1 MRKTFTQKER
11 VWIRVN
17 IIRLDFHCHVPDLY
31 YLSGHPVEVLFCM
44 EFIKHKSLTLGMLQN
59 AYILANS
66 GISVK
71 YVTKNTR
78 FSGRIFLEFGQ
89 NGKILKPFVDLSVGF
104 AFHSGRAGLD
114 AKSCPAPIW

>member
-1 MRKTFTQKER
+1 MRK
-11 VWIRVN
+11 N
-17 IIRLDFHCHVPDLY
+17 IYSKRACPGSGEYHSPGFPLYVPDLY

-71 YVTKNTR
+71 YVTKTPD
-78 FSGRIFLEFGQ
+78 FPGEYF
-89 NGKILKPFVDLSVGF
+89 
-104 AFHSGRAGLD
+104 
-114 AKSCPAPIW
+114 